1 MSSFLTDSL
10 QSIYQRISGLGKS
23 IQDLSETLE
32 RINTNINDKVS
43 KLTHE
48 ISGLTEELKKE
59 GKLHLQN
66 LENIGQTITREIL
79 KVEEGIGLEAILELK
94 ESLRAIHDATKDA
107 LKPEN
112 VDILLAEALESI
124 KILSGEK
131 MVKAAEGDG
140 SGGGENGSGQEGPAP
155 Q

>member
-10 QSIYQRISGLGKS
+10 QSIYQRISTLGKS
-23 IQDLSETLE
+23 IADLSSTLE
-32 RINTNINDKVS
+32 GINSNINEKVS
-43 KLTHE
+43 KLTGE
-48 ISGLTEELKKE
+48 IEGLTEELKAE
-59 GKLHLQN
+59 GNLHIET

-94 ESLRAIHDATKDA
+94 DSLKAIHDATKDA

-112 VDILLAEALESI
+112 VDILLSEALESI

-131 MVKAAEGDG
+131 KVKDEASAGESEGEPAA
-140 SGGGENGSGQEGPAP
+140 Q
-155 Q
+155 